1 MRLYDQNNF
10 LQILVGIIFCRP
22 TMDLYKKT
30 SQKYLKKTMKNRLI
44 IAIIYTTLQH
54 FSFKI

>member
-1 MRLYDQNNF
+1 
-10 LQILVGIIFCRP
+10 
-22 TMDLYKKT
+22 MDLYKKNFA
-30 SQKYLKKTMKNRLI
+30 KIFEKTMKNRLI